1 MAGETRVGGPLG
13 LRRGAAHVV
22 ADMVLVATA
31 YLLAYGLRFD
41 FAVPGVF
48 ERRALLS
55 LPFVLVAAFVFFARL
70 RVFAGLWRFV
80 SIRDVV
86 AVVKA
91 KTMASL
97 VVLVAVPLLL
107 GYWLPRSVLLLDWF
121 LCCALVV
128 GMRLGSRALHERK
141 ARRRTRG
148 LVRDDPRPRK
158 RAIVVGAGEG
168 AEALIRQG
176 RKGGGSGYAFVGLVD
191 DDPRMRRRSI
201 HGVRVRGRIDELPA
215 LCRSLEVDEILI
227 AIPSATTGQ
236 RRRILELCRAS
247 EVPVRSVPTLRQLLE
262 GTARVGELQKV
273 DPEDVL
279 GREPVSVDLEILRQ
293 AIQGRTVLI
302 TGAGGSIGS
311 ELCRQLGT
319 LGPEKMVLY
328 ERAESA
334 LHLVA
339 IELQQRCPDV
349 SVVSLVGDVLDV
361 IKVREVMRAH
371 APDFVYHAAAYKH
384 VHLME
389 AQPLDAISNNVFGT
403 EIVAQAALDVGVG
416 RFVLVST
423 DKAVRPVGVMGR
435 TKRVAEDLLLSFDG
449 GETRFISVRF
459 GNVLGSDGSV
469 MPTFERQIARRE
481 PVTITDPAATRY
493 FMLLAEAA
501 QLVLQA
507 SVVGQ
512 GGEVLFLD
520 MGEPMKIIDLAE
532 GLILLSGL
540 KPGEDIPVVIIGLRP
555 GERVSEELV
564 QDMDELLPSAFEKI
578 FILRNEHFDGQAFR
592 SQLETLR
599 RATEERD
606 ESAALEQLE
615 VMTAS
620 ATREVIKVADDV
632 VEGVAPNGLPEPA
645 NSRGGGGYPLLASR
659 KLPADGLNRSVREP
673 VSAKGER
680 RGLHEGN

>member
-1 MAGETRVGGPLG
+1 VGSPLG

-22 ADMVLVATA
+22 ADMVLVAGA

-41 FAVPGVF
+41 FAVPPLF
-48 ERRALLS
+48 EKRALVT
-55 LPFVLVAAFVFFARL
+55 LPLVMGATFVAFARL

-80 SIRDVV
+80 SVRDVV
-86 AVVKA
+86 AVVRA
-91 KTMASL
+91 KTIASL

-107 GYWLPRSVLLLDWF
+107 GYWLPRGVLLLDWF

-128 GMRLGSRALHERK
+128 GTRLGSRALHERK
-141 ARRRTRG
+141 ARRRVRD
-148 LVRDDPRPRK
+148 LVRDDQRRRR

-176 RKGGGSGYAFVGLVD
+176 RKGGGPVYNFVGLVD

-247 EVPVRSVPTLRQLLE
+247 QVPVRSVPTLRQLLE
-262 GTARVGELQKV
+262 GTAHVGQLQKV

-279 GREPVSVDLEILRQ
+279 GREPVSVDLENLRQ
-293 AIQGRTVLI
+293 AIEGKTVLI

-319 LGPEKMVLY
+319 LGPRKMVLY

-349 SVVSLVGDVLDV
+349 SVVSIVGDVLDV
-361 IKVREVMRAH
+361 IKVRDVMRVQ

-389 AQPLDAISNNVFGT
+389 AQPLDAISNNVFAT
-403 EIVAQAALDVGVG
+403 EILAQAALDAGVG

-435 TKRVAEDLLLSFDG
+435 TKRVAEDLLLSLDG
-449 GETRFISVRF
+449 GVTRFISVRF

-520 MGEPMKIIDLAE
+520 MGEPMRIVDLAE

-540 KPGEDIPVVIIGLRP
+540 KPGEDIPVVVTGLRP
-555 GERVSEELV
+555 GERVREELV

-578 FILRNEHFDGQAFR
+578 FILRNEHFDRQAFR
-592 SQLETLR
+592 RQLEMLR
-599 RATEERD
+599 RVTEERD
-606 ESAALEQLE
+606 ESAAVEQLE

-620 ATREVIKVADDV
+620 AAREVIRVADDV
-632 VEGVAPNGLPEPA
+632 VGEVAPDALPEPA
-645 NSRGGGGYPLLASR
+645 GAGRGDGEPLQASR
-659 KLPADGLNRSVREP
+659 KLPVDGSPRTVREP
-673 VSAKGER
+673 VSARGER
-680 RGLHEGN
+680 RGVHEGN